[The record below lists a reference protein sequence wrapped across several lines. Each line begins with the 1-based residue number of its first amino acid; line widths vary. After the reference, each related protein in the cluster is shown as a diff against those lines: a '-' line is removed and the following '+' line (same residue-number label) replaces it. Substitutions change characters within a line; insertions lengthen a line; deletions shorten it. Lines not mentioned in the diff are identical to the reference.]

1 MFAQYLIYLFLF
13 IGFAWAVWKL
23 IIIPI
28 LKEKGIDYE
37 EKKTEYTK
45 MRDAL
50 KEKFELMEMSAR
62 AADEGVELS
71 REIKYW
77 EDRIADAEKR
87 MKEI

>member
-1 MFAQYLIYLFLF
+1 MFAQLLIYIFL
-13 IGFAWAVWKL
+13 ILGFLWAVWKWVVC
-23 IIIPI
+23 PI
-28 LKEKGIDYE
+28 LKDHGIEYE

-50 KEKFELMEMSAR
+50 QEKFELMEMSAQ
-62 AADEGVELS
+62 AAEEGITLK